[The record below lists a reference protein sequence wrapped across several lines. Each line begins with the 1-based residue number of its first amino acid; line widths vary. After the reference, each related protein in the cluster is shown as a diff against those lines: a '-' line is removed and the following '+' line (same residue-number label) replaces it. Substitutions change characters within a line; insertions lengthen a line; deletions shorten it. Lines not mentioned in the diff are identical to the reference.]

1 MADDKIL
8 DNIPEDEDFEPE
20 LLTLTDDDGKEYTF
34 EILDEIEENGQY
46 YIALVPSFDTPEDIL
61 NTDGELVILKEV
73 FEGDETFYDDI
84 TNEKELEK
92 ISSIFV
98 SRLQDYYE
106 IVE

>member
-1 MADDKIL
+1 MADEKIL
-8 DNIPEDEDFEPE
+8 NDINEEDYEPE

-34 EILDEIEENGQY
+34 EILDEIEENGQF

-61 NTDGELVILKEV
+61 NTDGELVILREV
-73 FEGDETFYDDI
+73 FEGDEVFYDDI

>member
-1 MADDKIL
+1 MADEKIL
-8 DNIPEDEDFEPE
+8 DNIQEDEDFEPE
-20 LLTLTDDDGKEYTF
+20 LISLTDDEGNEYTF

-61 NTDGELVILKEV
+61 NTDGELVILREV
-73 FEGDETFYDDI
+73 FDGDETYYDDI
-84 TNEKELEK
+84 TDEKELEK